1 MDESNVLVLQ
11 VIIVINEI
19 TIRCVFKGKE
29 RMCRLGNENEKWFLK
44 YSELQESVRLPLLNY

>member
-1 MDESNVLVLQ
+1 